1 MIIPWS
7 EIATGL
13 LAIAIWQARHK
24 SAHQLTLLA
33 KCITSIAERIEPFS
47 VADNDNQ
54 PKRTQLPG

>member
-7 EIATGL
+7 EIGIGL

-24 SAHQLTLLA
+24 SAHHLTLLA
-33 KCITSIAERIEPFS
+33 KCITSVAERVEPFA

-54 PKRTQLPG
+54 PKRTPLPG